1 MDNRTPELIEA
12 EMARTRQS
20 LSAKVSALEDTV
32 VGTVQSASSA
42 VKDTVTTVRTAV
54 EESVDAVRD
63 RVTSVL
69 DVSGHVREHPWAMV
83 GGAAAAG
90 FLVGCLVPR
99 TAAPAGAYDSAP
111 PAPSGPRSTGS
122 TRGMWDT
129 LLDRITAELRK
140 VGESAVENLS
150 TVAQRA
156 MSEKLPKVV
165 DRLLEPSPARA
176 ETEPYPIGR
185 WNGAAAG

>member
-1 MDNRTPELIEA
+1 
-12 EMARTRQS
+12 
-20 LSAKVSALEDTV
+20 VSALEDSV
-32 VGTVQSASSA
+32 VGTVQSATSA
-42 VKDTVTTVRTAV
+42 VKDTVCTVRTAV
-54 EESVDAVRD
+54 EDSVDAVRD

-99 TAAPAGAYDSAP
+99 SAAATGRSSEPTPKTP
-111 PAPSGPRSTGS
+111 PVARVTGS
-122 TRGMWDT
+122 THGGMWDT
-129 LLDRITAELRK
+129 LLDRITVELRK
-140 VGESAVENLS
+140 IGVSAVENLS
-150 TVAQRA
+150 AVAQRA

-176 ETEPYPIGR
+176 EPATEAYPIGR